1 MRRLIPALV
10 LLAVVTACSAPVR
23 RGDQPSSPAASTS
36 RDDMA
41 ATVAAMTKRLAQS
54 PTDSDAAVRLADTWL
69 RQARVLNRSSLH
81 KQAEEV
87 LNRVIDAHPS
97 DYLARRMRAAVY
109 LAQHR
114 FQDAILEAGRCRALR
129 TPDPVID
136 GILGDALLELGDL
149 PGAIEAFD
157 RMLAQRP
164 DAASYARASYARE
177 LQGDTSGALALMA
190 MADEATSAHDVES
203 QAWHAAQLGNLHVST
218 GNLDEALK
226 HFTRADTL
234 FPAHPFATIGLA
246 RLDLLNDRPADAFS
260 RLQPRLDTAPTSD
273 DFQLAGDAL
282 RKLGRIDDAR
292 RHHALAAALAAEETR
307 VVPPGGAR

>member
-1 MRRLIPALV
+1 MRRLIFALV
-10 LLAVVTACSAPVR
+10 LLAVVTGCSAPLR
-23 RGDQPSSPAASTS
+23 REDQPSRLSATTS

-41 ATVAAMTKRLAQS
+41 ATVAAMTTRLAES

-69 RQARVLNRSSLH
+69 RQARVLNRASLH

-129 TPDPVID
+129 AQDPVID

-177 LQGDTSGALALMA
+177 LQGDVQGAL
-190 MADEATSAHDVES
+190 ADEATSAHDVES

-218 GNLDEALK
+218 GNIEEALR

-246 RLDLLNDRPADAFS
+246 RLDLLNGRPANALS
-260 RLQPRLDTAPTSD
+260 RLQPRLETAPTAD

-282 RKLGRIDDAR
+282 LKLGHTDEAR

>member
-1 MRRLIPALV
+1 
-10 LLAVVTACSAPVR
+10 
-23 RGDQPSSPAASTS
+23 
-36 RDDMA
+36 MA
-41 ATVAAMTKRLAQS
+41 QTVALMTARLAES

-81 KQAEEV
+81 MQAEEV

-97 DYLARRMRAAVY
+97 DYLAHRMRAAVY

-129 TPDPVID
+129 RHDPVID

-177 LQGDTSGALALMA
+177 LQGDHRGALVLMT

-203 QAWHAAQLGNLHVST
+203 QAWHASQLGNLHVSA
-218 GNLDEALK
+218 GNLQEALRQ
-226 HFTRADTL
+226 FTRADTL
-234 FPAHPFATIGLA
+234 FPDHPFATLGLA
-246 RLDLLNDRPADAFS
+246 RLDLLEGRPAEALR
-260 RLQPRLDTAPTSD
+260 RLQPRLDAAPSAD
-273 DFQLAGDAL
+273 DFQLAGDAWL
-282 RKLGRIDDAR
+282 KLGHADEAR
-292 RHHALAAALAAEETR
+292 RHHALAAALAAEEAR
-307 VVPPGGAR
+307 IVPPGSSR